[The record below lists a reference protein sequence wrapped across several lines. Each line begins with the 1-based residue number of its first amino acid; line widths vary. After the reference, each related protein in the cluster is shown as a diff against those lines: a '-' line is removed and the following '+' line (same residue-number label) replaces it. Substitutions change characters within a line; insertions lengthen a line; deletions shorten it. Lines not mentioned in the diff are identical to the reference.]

1 MCYPPIEP
9 GEASLRSYYG
19 AISAALSER
28 AGPYVSITDATGI
41 DRVPDARER
50 KLHGEL
56 SNDIGKSF
64 GTRCVMAVLVVPS
77 ALVRAAVTAV
87 TWFVERPV
95 PMEPAKTVDE
105 AIAIGRRALGR

>member
-1 MCYPPIEP
+1 MPHPSRVPAAQGRPGTAVWAEDGILVCYPPIEP

-41 DRVPDARER
+41 DRVP
-50 KLHGEL
+50 
-56 SNDIGKSF
+56 
-64 GTRCVMAVLVVPS
+64 
-77 ALVRAAVTAV
+77 
-87 TWFVERPV
+87 
-95 PMEPAKTVDE
+95 